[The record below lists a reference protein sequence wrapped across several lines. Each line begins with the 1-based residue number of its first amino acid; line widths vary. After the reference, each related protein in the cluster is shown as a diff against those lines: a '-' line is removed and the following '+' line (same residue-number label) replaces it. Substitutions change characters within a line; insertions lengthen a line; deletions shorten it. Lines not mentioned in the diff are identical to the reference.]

1 MLAGS
6 CLTEECIERIITTT
20 DRLVAWHL
28 AIGLDPMLKAK
39 ELPARI
45 ANLDTALAE
54 MKAENFTHDRKLNGG
69 DKLSE

>member
-54 MKAENFTHDRKLNGG
+54 MKAEYFTHYSKLTGG